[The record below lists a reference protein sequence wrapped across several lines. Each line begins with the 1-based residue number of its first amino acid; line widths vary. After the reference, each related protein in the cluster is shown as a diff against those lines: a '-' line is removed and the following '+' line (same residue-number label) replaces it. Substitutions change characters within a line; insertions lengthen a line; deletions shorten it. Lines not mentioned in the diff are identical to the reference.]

1 MSLSNCLKCSYNAKM
16 HVHVPTI
23 LQFYKETQTQD
34 IVIMAMWVLGG
45 LLSYQ
50 NDKIQNIK
58 TQKHDLLVVVVRA
71 PL

>member
-1 MSLSNCLKCSYNAKM
+1 MM
-16 HVHVPTI
+16 HVPTL

-50 NDKIQNIK
+50 NYKI
-58 TQKHDLLVVVVRA
+58 
-71 PL
+71 

>member
-1 MSLSNCLKCSYNAKM
+1 MM
-16 HVHVPTI
+16 HVPTL

-50 NDKIQNIK
+50 NDKYKIQNTK